1 MLEWHHMLQDYKLG
15 LRMLLKYP
23 GLTIAGGLALAI
35 AIGIGAG
42 WYDLVGKVLFQ
53 VIPLPDGDRIVAIN
67 TQNLLTNQ
75 PELRVA
81 HDFLEWRREL
91 RTISELG
98 AFRALPRNLFIDKRA
113 PDRIQLAE
121 ITAAAFRAAHVSP
134 LIGRLLL
141 ESDETPGAPGVI
153 VLGYDVWQRAFA
165 GRQDVIGS
173 EVKVG
178 ETPATVV
185 GVMPDGFK
193 YPFNYHAWTPLQL
206 RASYNPLEG
215 GAMSVIGRLTSGIT
229 REQADAEVRALSERM
244 ATMRAA
250 THEHLR
256 SRVMRLDEPG
266 DPGDPDVSDLAQF
279 AITNLPVLLVLM
291 IACMNV
297 GTLVYA
303 RTATREGEIAVRTAL
318 GASRARIVGQ
328 LFVEMLVLVSLAA
341 VVGLTAANRTLR
353 WGMDGAYTDEGG
365 LPFWITPGLSAA
377 TMVYAVGLAMAGA
390 AMLSVL
396 PALRVTRARVH
407 THLANLG
414 SGGGTLRFGRLWT
427 GAMIAQVTL
436 TAIGIPV
443 AMESASR
450 VARVDAIYAKFPS
463 RDYLAARFEMDLPF
477 DDATRSSFEERKG
490 RTLAEI
496 ERRVA
501 MEPGVIAVS
510 FADRVPGGTRG
521 RGRIAAI
528 ESSTGGAQF
537 NYGFDTS
544 SVGPGFFDVF
554 EGPIIAGRAF
564 HTGDRTPAA
573 RSVIV
578 NEAFA
583 RGFVQRGGRGS
594 PIGARLRYIERAD
607 ATGSAFA
614 ETTADRPGAAAAD
627 TWYEI
632 VGIVR
637 DVGLDPN
644 DEGEEA
650 PHVFHAASLE
660 TMLPPMMHVRSR
672 SDPGPLIARLPVIA
686 AGVDPGVSIPEVGRL
701 DDWIRRRTNN
711 ARDPVAI
718 LAGVTMLTLFLSALG
733 IFSLTS
739 VNVSRRAREIG
750 LRAALGA
757 NPRHLLLGILSR
769 AAVVMGTGVVIA
781 AVVVVVTAVAWKE
794 DIAPFAWWLSMTAA
808 VMLGTGLL
816 ASVVPARRA
825 LRINPTDALKDI

>member
-1 MLEWHHMLQDYKLG
+1 MLQDYKLG

-23 GLTIAGGLALAI
+23 GLTIAGGLALAV

-42 WYDLVGKVLFQ
+42 WYDLVGKVVFP
-53 VIPLPDGDRIVAIN
+53 VIPLPDGDRIVAID
-67 TQNLLTNQ
+67 TRNLLTNQ

-98 AFRALPRNLFIDKRA
+98 AFRALPRNLFIGERA

-121 ITAAAFRAAHVSP
+121 ITATAFRAAHVSP
-134 LIGRLLL
+134 LLGRLLL
-141 ESDETPGAPGVI
+141 ESDETLGAPGVI
-153 VLGYDVWQRAFA
+153 VLGYDVWMRAFA
-165 GRQDVIGS
+165 GRPDVIGS

-178 ETPATVV
+178 ETSATVV

-193 YPFNYHAWTPLQL
+193 YPFNYQAWTPLQL

-215 GAMSVIGRLTSGIT
+215 GAMSVIGRLTSGIS
-229 REQADAEVRALSERM
+229 REQADAEVSALSERM

-256 SRVMRLDEPG
+256 SRVTWLDEPG
-266 DPGDPDVSDLAQF
+266 DPGDPDMSDLAQF
-279 AITNLPVLLVLM
+279 AITNLPVLFVLM
-291 IACMNV
+291 IACMSV

-318 GASRARIVGQ
+318 GATRARIVGQ
-328 LFVEMLVLVSLAA
+328 LFVETLVLVSLAA
-341 VVGLTAANRTLR
+341 VVGLTAADRTLR
-353 WGMDGAYTDEGG
+353 WGMGGAYTDEGG
-365 LPFWITPGLSAA
+365 LPFWITPGLSVA

-407 THLANLG
+407 THLANFG

-427 GAMIAQVTL
+427 GAMIVQVTF

-450 VARVDAIYAKFPS
+450 VARVDDIYSKFPS
-463 RDYLAARFEMDLPF
+463 RNYLAARIAMDLPF
-477 DDATRSSFEERKG
+477 DEAARSSFEERRG

-501 MEPGVIAVS
+501 QEPGVIAVS

-521 RGRIAAI
+521 RGRMAAI
-528 ESSTGGAQF
+528 ESSPGGGAQF
-537 NYGFDTS
+537 DYGFDTS
-544 SVGPGFFDVF
+544 SVGPGFFEVF
-554 EGPIIAGRAF
+554 ERPIIAGRAF
-564 HTGDRTPAA
+564 HGGDRTPTA

-578 NEAFA
+578 NEAFV
-583 RGFVQRGGRGS
+583 RGFIQRGGRGS
-594 PIGARLRYIERAD
+594 PIGARLRYFERAD
-607 ATGSAFA
+607 ATASAFA
-614 ETTADRPGAAAAD
+614 EATVDRLAAAEASAGI
-627 TWYEI
+627 WFEI
-632 VGIVR
+632 VGVVR
-637 DVGLDPN
+637 DLGLDPN

-650 PHVFHAASLE
+650 AQVFHAVSVGRVS
-660 TMLPPMMHVRSR
+660 PPVMHVRSR
-672 SDPGPLIARLPVIA
+672 SDPGPLIARLPAIA
-686 AGVDPGVSIPEVGRL
+686 AGVDPGVSIPEVRRL
-701 DDWIRRRTNN
+701 DDWIRDLTEN
-711 ARDPVAI
+711 ARGPVAI

-769 AAVVMGTGVVIA
+769 AAVVMGTGVVISTVVVLSA
-781 AVVVVVTAVAWKE
+781 AVGWKE
-794 DIAPFAWWLSMTAA
+794 DIAPFAWWLTATAA
-808 VMLGTGLL
+808 IMLGTGLL
-816 ASVVPARRA
+816 ASLVPARRT
-825 LRINPTDALKDI
+825 LRINPTDALRQL

>member
-1 MLEWHHMLQDYKLG
+1 MLQDYKLG

-42 WYDLVGKVLFQ
+42 WYDLVGKVVFP
-53 VIPLPDGDRIVAIN
+53 VIPLPDGDRIVAID
-67 TQNLLTNQ
+67 TRNLLTNQ
-75 PELRVA
+75 SELRVA

-98 AFRALPRNLFIDKRA
+98 AFRALPRHLFIGERA
-113 PDRIQLAE
+113 PERIQLAE

-134 LIGRLLL
+134 LLGRLLV

-206 RASYNPLEG
+206 RASYSPLEG
-215 GAMSVIGRLTSGIT
+215 GAMSVIGRLTPGIT

-256 SRVMRLDEPG
+256 SRVIRLDEPG

-318 GASRARIVGQ
+318 GASRTRIVGQ
-328 LFVEMLVLVSLAA
+328 LFVETLVLVSLAA
-341 VVGLTAANRTLR
+341 VVGLAAANRTLR
-353 WGMDGAYTDEGG
+353 WGIEGAYTDEGG
-365 LPFWITPGLSAA
+365 IPFWITPGLSAA
-377 TMVYAVGLAMAGA
+377 TMVYAVGLAMTGA

-396 PALRVTRARVH
+396 PALTVTRARVH

-427 GAMIAQVTL
+427 GAMIAQVTI

-450 VARVDAIYAKFPS
+450 VARVDDIYAEFPS

-477 DDATRSSFEERKG
+477 DETARSSFEERRG

-510 FADRVPGGTRG
+510 FADWVPGGTRG

-528 ESSTGGAQF
+528 ESSTGGGAPF
-537 NYGFDTS
+537 DYRFDTS
-544 SVGPGFFDVF
+544 SVGPGFFAVF
-554 EGPIIAGRAF
+554 ERPIIAGRAF
-564 HTGDRTPAA
+564 HSGDRTPAA

-578 NEAFA
+578 NEAFV

-594 PIGARLRYIERAD
+594 PIGARLRYVERAD
-607 ATGSAFA
+607 ATGLLPSAFVEA
-614 ETTADRPGAAAAD
+614 RAD

-632 VGIVR
+632 IGIVR
-637 DVGLDPN
+637 DLGLDPN

-650 PHVFHAASLE
+650 PQVFHAASLE
-660 TMLPPMMHVRSR
+660 TMLPPVMHVHSR
-672 SDPGPLIARLPVIA
+672 SDPGPLIARLPAIA

-701 DDWIRRRTNN
+701 DDWIRDRTEN

-757 NPRHLLLGILSR
+757 NSRHVLLGILSR

-781 AVVVVVTAVAWKE
+781 AVVVVITATAWKE
-794 DIAPFAWWLSMTAA
+794 DIAPFAWWLSTTAV

-825 LRINPTDALKDI
+825 LRINPADALKDI